1 MGDIK
6 KVSGKELAHAIGKT
20 PPAIT
25 YMKKQNFTE
34 FTLLKLGYLCDR
46 LDLDEDDLVAMYKL
60 KRIKLRG
67 KDISE
72 FQ

>member
-1 MGDIK
+1 MGDLK

-25 YMKKQNFTE
+25 YMKKQNHTE
-34 FTLLKLGYLCDR
+34 FELLKLGFLCNK
-46 LDLDEDDLVAMYKL
+46 LDLDADDLIAMYKL

-67 KDISE
+67 KELND
-72 FQ
+72 F